1 MTDSTWELLT
11 NPDDPRHGAV
21 TAYGYHGCRCDRC
34 KAANT
39 AAQQAARNRRAA
51 AAAFE
56 QIPRQ
61 VHGTENGYSNYRCRC
76 DRCKAA
82 HAEAARTKGRN

>member
-1 MTDSTWELLT
+1 MTASTWDLLT
-11 NPDDPRHGAV
+11 NPDDPRHG
-21 TAYGYHGCRCDRC
+21 TINAYGYHGCRCDRC

-39 AAQQAARNRRAA
+39 EAQQEARDRRQLA
-51 AAAFE
+51 E
-56 QIPRQ
+56 VPPE

-82 HAEAARTKGRN
+82 HAETARQKGQ